1 MRRKYVI
8 KYWKNELII
17 IEGILLS
24 VMFIIIMASGV
35 VDKLHLSLHDPIQAG
50 QAGPPDHSI
59 RFVRT
64 HLLGVMWETEERWNS
79 SISES
84 DSLTRP
90 VEVLLSEVLTAEPG
104 RLTGSETFPS
114 QGYFPLLP
122 QHLIFGKPAGC
133 GIYYLFYFIQ
143 AGNTPEGL
151 KKNALVKSVLAM
163 SGGTTIYKVTDKEVT
178 NNKKSVHSNTEI
190 NQEKSTKYVRKPLN
204 ASNETSSL
212 NFK

>member
-1 MRRKYVI
+1 
-8 KYWKNELII
+8 
-17 IEGILLS
+17 
-24 VMFIIIMASGV
+24 MFIIIMASGV

-151 KKNALVKSVLAM
+151 KKKMPWSKVSWPCQVAPQFTKLQTKRLQTTKKASIATRKSIKKNQLSM
-163 SGGTTIYKVTDKEVT
+163 SE
-178 NNKKSVHSNTEI
+178 N
-190 NQEKSTKYVRKPLN
+190 L
-204 ASNETSSL
+204 
-212 NFK
+212 